1 MSRKR
6 KTIHQTSPS
15 GADTEVDPSGGQGQ
29 TTQPILS
36 EQRQVRRPARI
47 GSVQQQF
54 LHLKGVVNGDVLSLH
69 SAVAARGRER
79 SLTFPSPSDEFRA
92 VLEVGSINYQ
102 LFSPQEQEAVIAHY
116 RSLIASLHYPIQ
128 ILVRVLPVDLEPY
141 LRAIAEQATRRYAQ
155 QAHLWKQRD
164 QEATRSQEPFHRNAH
179 ANAQFGDIADLPGD
193 SASLEDDPIAF
204 GEPRGDGSERAAGR
218 SEDQPDVALPETA
231 EVMLRLAQ
239 DHMRYVRS
247 LAAQRGLLERHFYV
261 IIQATEL
268 DDFWGASA
276 RGSAPLRWIAGRFG
290 QKHRGGSLAQAWHRQ
305 TVACQQLD
313 LRVNEIGRQLAAMRL
328 PVRRL
333 GGEELVHL
341 YYSCLTPE
349 RAAAAPFTG
358 EHLARLGL
366 PVIARAPSTW
376 KAHRQQR
383 QTSGLAEPYS

>member
-1 MSRKR
+1 M
-6 KTIHQTSPS
+6 
-15 GADTEVDPSGGQGQ
+15 
-29 TTQPILS
+29 
-36 EQRQVRRPARI
+36 

-69 SAVAARGRER
+69 SAAAARGRER
-79 SLTFPSPSDEFRA
+79 TLMFPSPSDEFRA

-128 ILVRVLPVDLEPY
+128 ILVRVLLVDLEPY

-155 QAHLWKQRD
+155 QAQLWKQRD
-164 QEATRSQEPFHRNAH
+164 KGATRSQVPFPRNAH
-179 ANAQFGDIADLPGD
+179 ANAQSGGIADLHGD
-193 SASLEDDPIAF
+193 SGAIEDDPIAF
-204 GEPRGDGSERAAGR
+204 GAPRGKGTIPDAGR
-218 SEDQPDVALPETA
+218 SEDQPDVALYETA

-261 IIQATEL
+261 ILQATEL
-268 DDFWGASA
+268 DNFWSSSA
-276 RGSAPLRWIAGRFG
+276 RGSAPWRWITSRLAE
-290 QKHRGGSLAQAWHRQ
+290 KHRGGSLAQAWHRQ

-333 GGEELVHL
+333 AGEELVHL

-349 RAAAAPFTG
+349 RAAAAPITG
-358 EHLARLGL
+358 EHLARVGL

-376 KAHRQQR
+376 KVHRQQR
-383 QTSGLAEPYS
+383 QTSGVTELHSQHGIDQQESHR